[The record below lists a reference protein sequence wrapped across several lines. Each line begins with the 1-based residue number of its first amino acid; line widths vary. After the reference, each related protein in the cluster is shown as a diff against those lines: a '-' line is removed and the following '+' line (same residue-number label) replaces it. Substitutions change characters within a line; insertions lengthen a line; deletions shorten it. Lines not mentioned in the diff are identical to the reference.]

1 MNTEIEIG
9 LSDGFGNIACS
20 NVINYRVPSGIA
32 MLNGARYE
40 INYDYEL
47 NIKLLTREYNKLTY
61 YFDKYGG
68 NYKEVIQKKWDMR
81 KLNRKL
87 KNKLPLKNIIN
98 KKGKI

>member
-1 MNTEIEIG
+1 MNAEIEIG
-9 LSDGFGNIACS
+9 ISDGFGNIAYS

-32 MLNGARYE
+32 ILNGARHY
-40 INYDYEL
+40 IAIDCEL
-47 NIKLLTREYNKLTY
+47 NNNVLRNFTKFKNYN
-61 YFDKYGG
+61 DKYGE